1 MRRSDAEPTRA
12 LTVSLTA
19 LTAPLTVSRSSRI
32 FVLWSLLTCASAD
45 CATQKWAGQ
54 AETLKLLTRCPC
66 QVARFWSIMGCVSV
80 TAFEPHEF
88 EQAVAAALRAEMSR
102 QGISQRTLSTRS
114 GVSRSRLMRVLAE
127 EGRTAPMT
135 VTVLEALCR
144 ALDVSMTRILTDAEN
159 LLATG
164 RE

>member
-1 MRRSDAEPTRA
+1 
-12 LTVSLTA
+12 
-19 LTAPLTVSRSSRI
+19 
-32 FVLWSLLTCASAD
+32 
-45 CATQKWAGQ
+45 
-54 AETLKLLTRCPC
+54 
-66 QVARFWSIMGCVSV
+66 MGCVSV

-144 ALDVSMTRILTDAEN
+144 ALDVSMTRILTDVEN